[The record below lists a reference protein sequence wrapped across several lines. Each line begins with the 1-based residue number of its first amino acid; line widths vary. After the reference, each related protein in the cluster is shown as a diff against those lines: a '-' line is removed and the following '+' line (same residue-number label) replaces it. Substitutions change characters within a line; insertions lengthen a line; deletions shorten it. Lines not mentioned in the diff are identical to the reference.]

1 MTAIKLD
8 KDGDLWTVILNRPK
22 KANALTKRMLVNILE
37 VVEQAASQASVL
49 VITGEGDVFSAGADL
64 DEVGAGLAT
73 DRVWEDLSMAIS
85 AMPCLTIAALNGT
98 VAGGAFGMILACDIR
113 ISVQTA
119 NFFYPVMKLGI
130 LPQPSDPS
138 RLADLLGPAR
148 AKMILLAGQKISAG
162 TAFDWGLVN
171 KVVDQGM
178 MSKVI
183 REVASDALVADREH
197 LGSIKSMF

>member
-64 DEVGAGLAT
+64 GEVGAGLAT

-98 VAGGAFGMILACDIR
+98 VVGGAFGMILACDIR

-138 RLADLLGPAR
+138 RLADLVGPAR
-148 AKMILLAGQKISAG
+148 AKMILLTGQKISAG

-171 KVVDQGM
+171 KVVDQGV